1 MRKFLISTLIILL
14 PNLIFAQKINLE
26 NLGFRHLITTYKG
39 DTVDILLKSKKG
51 DELQRKPIF
60 LFCQGSLPQPL
71 LKTEGNKSYSV
82 FPFKTDSLEIDYHI
96 VIISKPFIP
105 IEVETKNLGENLV
118 YEDQKTGRT
127 PIAYSNRNVLDYYV
141 DRNVQVINFL
151 QKLSYINRTKLV
163 VAGHSEGSTVA
174 AKIAMKLKKVTHLIY
189 ASGNPFGRVMTILG
203 GNRASET
210 DTDSTRY
217 GESFFQYWQQIVNDK
232 ENLDNSKG
240 DTYKATYDFSI
251 PPLQYLEK
259 LKIPVLIC
267 YGTKDMGAPYNDF
280 CRVDF
285 IRKKKLNFTFK
296 AYVGLDHNFFP
307 LTANG
312 QPDYDK
318 FGWDKV
324 ANEWYKWIK

>member
-51 DELQRKPIF
+51 NELQRKPIF

-71 LKTEGNKSYSV
+71 LKTEGDKSYSV

-105 IEVETKNLGENLV
+105 VEVETKNLGANLV
-118 YEDQKTGRT
+118 YADPKTGKT
-127 PIAYSNRNVLDYYV
+127 PTAYSDRNLLDYYV

-151 QKLSYINRTKLV
+151 EKLPYIDKSKLV
-163 VAGHSEGSTVA
+163 VAGHSEGSTIA
-174 AKIAMKLKKVTHLIY
+174 SKLAMKSKKVTHLIY
-189 ASGNPFGRVMTILG
+189 ASGNPFGRVMTIIG
-203 GNRASET
+203 GSRASET

-217 GESFFQYWQQIVNDK
+217 GESVFNYWQQIINDK
-232 ENLDNSKG
+232 ENLNATHG

-251 PPLQYLEK
+251 PPIQYLEK

-267 YGTKDMGAPYNDF
+267 YGTKDMGCAFQRFLPGRFYEKENEEF
-280 CRVDF
+280 HLQSVCR
-285 IRKKKLNFTFK
+285 IRS
-296 AYVGLDHNFFP
+296 
-307 LTANG
+307 
-312 QPDYDK
+312 
-318 FGWDKV
+318 
-324 ANEWYKWIK
+324 